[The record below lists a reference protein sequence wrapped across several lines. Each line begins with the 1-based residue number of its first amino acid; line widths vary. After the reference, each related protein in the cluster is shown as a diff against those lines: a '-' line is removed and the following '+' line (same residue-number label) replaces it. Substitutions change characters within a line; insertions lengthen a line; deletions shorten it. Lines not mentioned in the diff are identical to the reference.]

1 MKLYHFIAL
10 LFCSAALLSTGA
22 AADRSGVT
30 VLKGSGGSI
39 RTALSARV
47 VLNEKSDLQREWITI
62 SDKSL
67 SVVFMGLTGIDTM
80 YESKT
85 SYSSSRYIYRSIF
98 TIDCLEPIT
107 AVEIKFIA
115 FDVWGK
121 TIKTLVQ
128 TEIAN
133 YGVGIHRLTAQ
144 WNLFSENEA
153 SEFYASIAYISRVR
167 TKEGKVLVADLTTVL
182 EEAKIFNT
190 KFEASEL
197 EPEKPAK
204 K

>member
-1 MKLYHFIAL
+1 M
-10 LFCSAALLSTGA
+10 
-22 AADRSGVT
+22 
-30 VLKGSGGSI
+30 
-39 RTALSARV
+39 RTALSARI

-62 SDKSL
+62 SDNSM
-67 SVVFMGLTGIDTM
+67 SVLYVGLTGIET
-80 YESKT
+80 KFQAAT
-85 SYSSSRYIYRSIF
+85 SYSSSRYVYQADF
-98 TIDCLEPIT
+98 TIYCMEPIT

-133 YGVGIHRLTAQ
+133 YGVGSQHLNGV

-167 TKEGKVLVADLTTVL
+167 TKEGKVLEADLTTVL